1 MNRRLQWIGSALA
14 LILLIT
20 AGCGGSQTATPS
32 AVDLSEIKTQIEA
45 EEYQAAAQALEE
57 VVAENEQNAEAY
69 FLLGLSYFNL
79 NQYQKARDAFN
90 RALELDSERAAAI
103 HHNLGA
109 LAYQMGDI
117 ETAEAE
123 FKAALETEPDDPDT
137 HYQLGATYLVKALPA
152 NSQMPDPEMLEMA
165 RAEFERALELAPG
178 KAEALVGLGN
188 SYLLE
193 NRLDDAIET
202 LEEAIDANPEMPEAL
217 FALGRAYAL
226 AGQTEEARE
235 TLERFLDTDPPAV
248 WAQQAQQLLDQIGE

>member
-1 MNRRLQWIGSALA
+1 MGKYLQMVWAGMM
-14 LILLIT
+14 LLLLVLT
-20 AGCGGSQTATPS
+20 GCGQS
-32 AVDLSEIKTQIEA
+32 AEPVEPVNLSSIKAQIEA
-45 EEYQAAAQALEE
+45 EEYQAAAEELEK
-57 VVAENEQNAEAY
+57 VVAENKENAEAY

-79 NQYQKARDAFN
+79 NQYQDARDAFN
-90 RALELDSERAAAI
+90 QALDLDSDRAAAI

-117 ETAEAE
+117 ETAETE

-152 NSQMPDPEMLEMA
+152 NSQLPDPEMLAEA
-165 RAEFERALELAPG
+165 QAEFERALELAPG

-193 NRLDDAIET
+193 NRVAEAIET
-202 LEEAIDANPEMPEAL
+202 LQEAVEVNPEMPEAL

-226 AGQTEEARE
+226 SGQAEEARE
-235 TLERFLDTDPPAV
+235 TLERFLQTNPPEV
-248 WAQQAQQLLDQIGE
+248 WAQQAQQLLGQLGE

>member
-1 MNRRLQWIGSALA
+1 MNKRLRIIGGALV
-14 LILLIT
+14 LLLIVV
-20 AGCGGSQTATPS
+20 GCSPDTPS
-32 AVDLSEIKTQIEA
+32 PAPVDLSEIKAQIEA
-45 EEYQAAAQALEE
+45 GEYQVAAQALEE
-57 VVAENEQNAEAY
+57 VVAKNEESGEAY

-79 NQYQKARDAFN
+79 NRYQDARDAFN
-90 RALELDSERAAAI
+90 QALELDSERAAAI

-152 NSQMPDPEMLEMA
+152 DSQMPDPEMLEMA

-193 NRLDDAIET
+193 NRLEDAVET
-202 LEEAIDANPEMPEAL
+202 LEDAVDANPEMPEAL

-226 AGQTEEARE
+226 VGQAEDARE
-235 TLERFLDTDPPAV
+235 TLERFLQTEPPAV
-248 WAQQAQQLLDQIGE
+248 WAQQAQQLLEQLGE

>member
-1 MNRRLQWIGSALA
+1 MKRYVQVVCISLV
-14 LILLIT
+14 LISLIVT
-20 AGCGGSQTATPS
+20 GCSPDTTTLEP
-32 AVDLSEIKTQIEA
+32 VDLSEVKAQVEA
-45 EEYQAAAQALEE
+45 GEYRAAAQALEDI
-57 VVAENEQNAEAY
+57 VAENEEDAEAY

-79 NQYQKARDAFN
+79 NRYQDAREAFN

-152 NSQMPDPEMLEMA
+152 DSQTPDPEMLEKA
-165 RAEFERALELAPG
+165 KAEFERALELAPG

-193 NRLDDAIET
+193 NRID
-202 LEEAIDANPEMPEAL
+202 EAIDMLEDAVEANPEMPEAL

-226 AGQTEEARE
+226 GGQTDEARE
-235 TLERFLDTDPPAV
+235 TLERFLETDPPEV
-248 WAQQAQQLLDQIGE
+248 WAQQAQQLLQQIGE

>member
-1 MNRRLQWIGSALA
+1 MKQRMVYAILA
-14 LILLIT
+14 LVLLVMM
-20 AGCGGSQTATPS
+20 GCGAETATPQP
-32 AVDLSEIKTQIEA
+32 VDLSAIKDQIEA
-45 EEYQAAAQALEE
+45 EDYQAAAQALEDI
-57 VVAENEQNAEAY
+57 VGENEENAEAY

-79 NQYQKARDAFN
+79 NQYEDARDAFTQ
-90 RALELDSERAAAI
+90 ALELDSDRAAAI

-152 NSQMPDPEMLEMA
+152 DSQMPDPEMLA
-165 RAEFERALELAPG
+165 QAQAEFERALELAPG

-188 SYLLE
+188 SYLLA
-193 NRLDDAIET
+193 NQLDEAIEA
-202 LEEAIDANPEMPEAL
+202 LEDAVDASPEMPEAL

-226 AGQTEEARE
+226 AGQTEEARD
-235 TLERFLDTDPPAV
+235 TLERFLQTDPPAV
-248 WAQQAQQLLDQIGE
+248 WAQQGQQLLDQLGP

>member
-1 MNRRLQWIGSALA
+1 MKRYVQIVYASLA
-14 LILLIT
+14 FMLLIVT
-20 AGCGGSQTATPS
+20 GCSPDATTMEPVNLDDVKAQVEAGN
-32 AVDLSEIKTQIEA
+32 
-45 EEYQAAAQALEE
+45 YQAAAQALEK
-57 VVAENEQNAEAY
+57 VVAENEENAEAY

-79 NQYQKARDAFN
+79 NRYQDAREAFN
-90 RALELDSERAAAI
+90 HALELDSDRAAAI

-152 NSQMPDPEMLEMA
+152 DSQTPDPEMLAEA
-165 RAEFERALELAPG
+165 QAEFERALELAPG

-193 NRLDDAIET
+193 NRI
-202 LEEAIDANPEMPEAL
+202 EEAIDTLEDAVDANPEMPEAL

-226 AGQTEEARE
+226 GGRIEDART
-235 TLERFLDTDPPAV
+235 TLARFLETDPPEV
-248 WAQQAQQLLDQIGE
+248 WAQQAQQLLQQIGE

>member
-1 MNRRLQWIGSALA
+1 MGKYLQVACAGIM
-14 LILLIT
+14 LLLLVLT
-20 AGCGGSQTATPS
+20 GCGQS
-32 AVDLSEIKTQIEA
+32 AEPVEPADLSSIKAQIEA
-45 EEYQAAAQALEE
+45 EDYQAAAEELEK
-57 VVAENEQNAEAY
+57 VVAENEENAEAY

-79 NQYQKARDAFN
+79 NQYQDARDAFTQ
-90 RALELDSERAAAI
+90 ALELDSDRAAAI

-152 NSQMPDPEMLEMA
+152 NSQMPDPAMLAEA
-165 RAEFERALELAPG
+165 QAEFERALELAPG

-193 NRLDDAIET
+193 NRIDEAIET
-202 LEEAIDANPEMPEAL
+202 LQEAVEVNPEMPEAL

-226 AGQTEEARE
+226 SGQAEEARE
-235 TLERFLDTDPPAV
+235 TLERFLQTNPPEV
-248 WAQQAQQLLDQIGE
+248 WAQQAQQLLGQIGE